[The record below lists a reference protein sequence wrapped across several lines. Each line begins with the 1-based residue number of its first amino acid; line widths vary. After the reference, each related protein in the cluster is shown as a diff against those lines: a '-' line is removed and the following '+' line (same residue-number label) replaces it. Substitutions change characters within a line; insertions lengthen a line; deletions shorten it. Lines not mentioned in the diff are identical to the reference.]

1 MTPHEIVMLVI
12 AAIGAIVAVV
22 TGFIGYQNGLKKT
35 SNRDG
40 EERGVLMTEIGYIK
54 AGIDDIKKQQDR
66 QDRAH
71 NDLNIRVTT
80 LENEQKTMWKRIDE
94 TRKSIEEWKGE
105 KRV

>member
-1 MTPHEIVMLVI
+1 MTPHEILTIIITAVGVI
-12 AAIGAIVAVV
+12 AAVV
-22 TGFIGYQNGLKKT
+22 TGFIGYQNGLRKNST
-35 SNRDG
+35 RDG

-80 LENEQKTMWKRIDE
+80 IENEQKTMWKRIDE
-94 TRKSIEEWKGE
+94 LKGE
-105 KRV
+105 RKHV

>member
-1 MTPHEIVMLVI
+1 MTPHEILTVVITAIGVI
-12 AAIGAIVAVV
+12 AAVV
-22 TGFIGYQNGLKKT
+22 TGFIGYQNGLRKNST
-35 SNRDG
+35 RDG

-80 LENEQKTMWKRIDE
+80 IENEQKTMWKRIDE
-94 TRKSIEEWKGE
+94 LKGE
-105 KRV
+105 RKHV